1 MPGHAE
7 LLDDA
12 HALNRSFMPMLDSL
26 VCYKSELAMAM
37 QRVVES
43 FNMLL
48 LEQFESYYRNENK
61 KENELNLREKRMNRQ
76 QQEIDLTKE
85 TLYAQQDMVKT
96 VMLSKDNEVKEL
108 HAQLQLA
115 IQKNNEITS

>member
-1 MPGHAE
+1 
-7 LLDDA
+7 
-12 HALNRSFMPMLDSL
+12 MLDSL

-76 QQEIDLTKE
+76 QEEIDLTKE

>member
-7 LLDDA
+7 LLADA
-12 HALNRSFMPMLDSL
+12 HDLNRSFMPLLDSL

-37 QRVVES
+37 QRIIES

-61 KENELNLREKRMNRQ
+61 KENELNLREERMN
-76 QQEIDLTKE
+76 L
-85 TLYAQQDMVKT
+85 
-96 VMLSKDNEVKEL
+96 
-108 HAQLQLA
+108 
-115 IQKNNEITS
+115 